1 MKSER
6 QNNNN
11 AKVALI
17 TSFPVIIAFLCVDV
31 YVILNKESI
40 VAKSLALV
48 SFVGIM
54 FVLLPSLKWIFK
66 LRE

>member
-1 MKSER
+1 MNSER

-17 TSFPVIIAFLCVDV
+17 TSLLVIIAFLCVDL
-31 YVILNKESI
+31 YVIFNKESI

-48 SFVGIM
+48 SFLGII
-54 FVLLPSLKWIFK
+54 FVLLSSLKWIFK